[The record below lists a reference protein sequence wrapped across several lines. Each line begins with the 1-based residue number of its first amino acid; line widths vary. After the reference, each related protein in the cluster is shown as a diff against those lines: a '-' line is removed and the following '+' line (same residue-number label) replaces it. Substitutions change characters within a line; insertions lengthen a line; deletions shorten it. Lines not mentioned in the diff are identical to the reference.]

1 MTADP
6 FMGDAKCGSRFTLP
20 EGYKEL
26 GMIAPFGPI
35 MPFLLYEN
43 PRRQLLAAGA
53 FLHKGVIPM
62 REYRTIPQIEIKK
75 MHRPQKPVK
84 ILESWPAEQKG
95 EMTYETE
102 KTALLPVIGILGS
115 FSPQDL

>member
-1 MTADP
+1 
-6 FMGDAKCGSRFTLP
+6 
-20 EGYKEL
+20 
-26 GMIAPFGPI
+26 
-35 MPFLLYEN
+35 
-43 PRRQLLAAGA
+43 
-53 FLHKGVIPM
+53 M

-102 KTALLPVIGILGS
+102 KTALLPVIIS
-115 FSPQDL
+115 VNK

>member
-1 MTADP
+1 
-6 FMGDAKCGSRFTLP
+6 
-20 EGYKEL
+20 
-26 GMIAPFGPI
+26 MIAPFGPI

-75 MHRPQKPVK
+75 MHRPQK
-84 ILESWPAEQKG
+84 G
-95 EMTYETE
+95 ELTYETE

>member
-1 MTADP
+1 
-6 FMGDAKCGSRFTLP
+6 
-20 EGYKEL
+20 
-26 GMIAPFGPI
+26 MIAPFGPI

-102 KTALLPVIGILGS
+102 KTALLPVIGVLGS
-115 FSPQDL
+115 FSTQDL